1 MKVLVLNCGSS
12 SLKFQLIETD
22 AHRIETETE
31 EVLAEGNVEKIGQSE
46 SIVGY
51 STYKGDKIKE
61 NQVILD
67 HAKAVEI
74 IQEYLTTGKYAVI
87 KNINEIEA
95 VGHRVVHGGESFS
108 ESAVITPEVLE
119 KIRECVDLAPLHNPP
134 NILGYEVAA
143 RALPNVPHVA
153 VFDTAFHQTM
163 PDYAYLYALPYSLY
177 EKHKVRRY
185 GFHGT
190 SHRYVIN
197 RLARVIDQPVESF
210 NAITVHIG
218 NGCSMAAVRGGKCV
232 DTSMGLTPLEG
243 LVMGTRAGDIDPAII
258 QFVMDKEGLE
268 IEQITNMLNKFSGLQ
283 GISGISN

>member
-22 AHRIETETE
+22 IQRIETGTE

-51 STYKGDKIKE
+51 STHKGDKIKE
-61 NQVILD
+61 TQVILD
-67 HAKAVEI
+67 HAKAVEV
-74 IQEYLTTGKYAVI
+74 IQEYLTKGKYAVI

-108 ESAVITPEVLE
+108 ESAIITPAVLE

-177 EKHKVRRY
+177 EKTQSASLWFPRNLASLCDQSPCSFDRPA
-185 GFHGT
+185 GGLLQCNHGT
-190 SHRYVIN
+190 RWK
-197 RLARVIDQPVESF
+197 RLQHGRHP
-210 NAITVHIG
+210 
-218 NGCSMAAVRGGKCV
+218 RW
-232 DTSMGLTPLEG
+232 
-243 LVMGTRAGDIDPAII
+243 
-258 QFVMDKEGLE
+258 
-268 IEQITNMLNKFSGLQ
+268 
-283 GISGISN
+283 